1 MKTSDYYRKTARFKH
16 PEITEEA
23 AHEVIR
29 NPDRIVEQDNGR
41 FQYYGKVTFA
51 DGSRTMY
58 ARVITLPDDETL
70 YNAFPDKQFTKFAKG
85 FET

>member
-1 MKTSDYYRKTARFKH
+1 MKATDYYRNTARLKH

-23 AHEVIR
+23 AREVIR
-29 NPDRIVEQDNGR
+29 NPERIVKQDNGR

-58 ARVITLPDDETL
+58 ARVITLPDGETL
-70 YNAFPDKQFTKFAKG
+70 HNVFPDGRYTRKAKRT
-85 FET
+85 ES